1 MSEGDAIIER
11 MYECLD
17 LFSEATRTW
26 FRHAFDHPT
35 EAQRQAWPAIQAGEN
50 VLVVAPT
57 GSGKTLCAFLS
68 AIDRLMSGK
77 ERQSA
82 QSSDFK
88 SGKPADGVKVLY
100 ISPLKALGADVAKNL
115 QAPLDGISKQCETM
129 GIPAPNVSVAMRS
142 GDTTPQERRRIVSHP
157 SDILVTTPESLFLML
172 TSQAR
177 RILSTVET
185 VIVDEIH
192 AVAGTK
198 RGAHLALSLE
208 RLDELTEKPAQRIGL
223 SATVNPVEEAA
234 RFLGGSKPVRIVRP
248 QSRPDMEIKVVE
260 PLADML
266 DTSAT
271 GGSVW
276 PAIERSVLDEVLA
289 HRTTL
294 VFVNSRG
301 LAEKLTARLNDLYTQ
316 SRDGS
321 IPQYQDMGSPEGR
334 EHFARH
340 YDSVVGSTTMLVESH
355 EDADAIAMAHHG
367 SVSKDRRK
375 QIEEQLKRGQL
386 RCVVATSSLELGID
400 MGSVDLVIQI
410 APPLSVSSGLQR
422 VGRADHKV
430 GGVSHALFYPVTRQQ
445 IIGMVASVE
454 SMRSG
459 DLEPLR
465 IISNPLDV
473 LAQQTVAA
481 AAMHDLKPD
490 EWYAVVR
497 RSAPFRN
504 LERSMFDATMGMMTG
519 AYNSEDF
526 SAFRPPLQY
535 DEESGLITARPG
547 AARLAVTSGGTIPD
561 RGMYTVVLPEEG
573 SGPGPRKVGEL
584 DEEMVYESRVGDVIT
599 LGTST
604 WQIQEIT
611 HDRVVV
617 LPAPGRTAR
626 LPFWHGDQDGRDYH
640 FGMTEGRLVRELS
653 RELSAGTGE
662 SAGKPKFTASAERRL
677 RDDGLDDNAIGNL
690 VALLAEQRESAG
702 IVPNDRELVVER
714 SREEDGDWRII
725 VHSPFGRRVHEPW
738 AMAITTRL
746 KQRYGFDGQ
755 VHAADD
761 GIILRLPDG
770 YADMRARDLI
780 LFDCDELQHIVETQ
794 IGESVLYMA
803 RFRECAARSLFLPRT
818 RPGKRVPLW
827 QQRLKAAQLLNAA
840 RTCRNF
846 PLLLETARVCLQD
859 VYDLPALKHVMSGL
873 HSGVISLSETVTE
886 TPSPFAENMLFGY
899 VGAVM
904 YQYDVPQAER
914 STQLLS
920 MDPEVLERLLDAT
933 DMASLLDADVIA
945 QVGKELAG
953 RTFWNDLDET
963 DIAGRVARYAKTHGP
978 FTADQMIAELGLD
991 AVQGVRMLDEL
1002 HAKGELLKGHFVDDA
1017 AGADANG
1024 SDDSASERS
1033 PRQTPQQW
1041 LHKDVFRRIRALSL
1055 AKARKAIKPVEPA
1068 VYQAF
1073 LLDRQG
1079 VGPVGGARYEGVD
1092 GLMRVIEQLEGIYLN
1107 ASVWESSV
1115 FPARVR
1121 DYQPSMLDELLA
1133 SGDVVWVGSKIN
1145 GSNAKEAGG
1154 IAFHPADSRLL
1165 TKPGEQSQNNAYSA
1179 GTMTVPETILA
1190 ALSNGGAFHA
1200 RQLST
1205 AAKAIWQEHAEV
1217 NVNPETGE
1225 IILPAWGESQFE
1237 EALWSLVWQGKVTN
1251 SSFAPVRALAQGTVS
1266 VRAPRT
1272 AARRRVRIHVSTP
1285 ATLGGLWSA
1294 VDSSQTSPMAI
1305 PDQTDDTAGKPTA
1318 GIEEYD
1324 IALIESLL
1332 DRYGV
1337 IAAPL
1342 IDKEQVA
1349 GGFSGL
1355 YPVLKRMEEHGNLVR
1370 GMFVKGFG
1378 AAQFAGRDT
1387 VDALRGDD
1395 EARSQSCVALD
1406 VTDPANLT
1414 GSAITWPEQHHMK
1427 PARRAE
1433 SVIVLDHGMP
1443 VLFAVPKSHRIVSFT
1458 DDERIL
1464 QPACTELAYALQH
1477 QSKGSVSFAEMN
1489 GESLKERNEY
1499 RRLLHAAGF
1508 VDSPQGMKLYG

>member
-1 MSEGDAIIER
+1 
-11 MYECLD
+11 
-17 LFSEATRTW
+17 
-26 FRHAFDHPT
+26 
-35 EAQRQAWPAIQAGEN
+35 
-50 VLVVAPT
+50 
-57 GSGKTLCAFLS
+57 
-68 AIDRLMSGK
+68 
-77 ERQSA
+77 
-82 QSSDFK
+82 
-88 SGKPADGVKVLY
+88 
-100 ISPLKALGADVAKNL
+100 
-115 QAPLDGISKQCETM
+115 
-129 GIPAPNVSVAMRS
+129 
-142 GDTTPQERRRIVSHP
+142 
-157 SDILVTTPESLFLML
+157 
-172 TSQAR
+172 
-177 RILSTVET
+177 
-185 VIVDEIH
+185 
-192 AVAGTK
+192 
-198 RGAHLALSLE
+198 
-208 RLDELTEKPAQRIGL
+208 
-223 SATVNPVEEAA
+223 
-234 RFLGGSKPVRIVRP
+234 
-248 QSRPDMEIKVVE
+248 
-260 PLADML
+260 
-266 DTSAT
+266 
-271 GGSVW
+271 
-276 PAIERSVLDEVLA
+276 
-289 HRTTL
+289 
-294 VFVNSRG
+294 
-301 LAEKLTARLNDLYTQ
+301 
-316 SRDGS
+316 
-321 IPQYQDMGSPEGR
+321 
-334 EHFARH
+334 
-340 YDSVVGSTTMLVESH
+340 
-355 EDADAIAMAHHG
+355 
-367 SVSKDRRK
+367 
-375 QIEEQLKRGQL
+375 
-386 RCVVATSSLELGID
+386 
-400 MGSVDLVIQI
+400 
-410 APPLSVSSGLQR
+410 
-422 VGRADHKV
+422 
-430 GGVSHALFYPVTRQQ
+430 
-445 IIGMVASVE
+445 
-454 SMRSG
+454 
-459 DLEPLR
+459 
-465 IISNPLDV
+465 
-473 LAQQTVAA
+473 
-481 AAMHDLKPD
+481 
-490 EWYAVVR
+490 
-497 RSAPFRN
+497 
-504 LERSMFDATMGMMTG
+504 
-519 AYNSEDF
+519 
-526 SAFRPPLQY
+526 
-535 DEESGLITARPG
+535 
-547 AARLAVTSGGTIPD
+547 
-561 RGMYTVVLPEEG
+561 
-573 SGPGPRKVGEL
+573 
-584 DEEMVYESRVGDVIT
+584 
-599 LGTST
+599 
-604 WQIQEIT
+604 
-611 HDRVVV
+611 
-617 LPAPGRTAR
+617 
-626 LPFWHGDQDGRDYH
+626 
-640 FGMTEGRLVRELS
+640 
-653 RELSAGTGE
+653 
-662 SAGKPKFTASAERRL
+662 
-677 RDDGLDDNAIGNL
+677 
-690 VALLAEQRESAG
+690 
-702 IVPNDRELVVER
+702 
-714 SREEDGDWRII
+714 
-725 VHSPFGRRVHEPW
+725 
-738 AMAITTRL
+738 
-746 KQRYGFDGQ
+746 
-755 VHAADD
+755 
-761 GIILRLPDG
+761 
-770 YADMRARDLI
+770 
-780 LFDCDELQHIVETQ
+780 
-794 IGESVLYMA
+794 
-803 RFRECAARSLFLPRT
+803 
-818 RPGKRVPLW
+818 
-827 QQRLKAAQLLNAA
+827 
-840 RTCRNF
+840 
-846 PLLLETARVCLQD
+846 
-859 VYDLPALKHVMSGL
+859 
-873 HSGVISLSETVTE
+873 
-886 TPSPFAENMLFGY
+886 
-899 VGAVM
+899 
-904 YQYDVPQAER
+904 
-914 STQLLS
+914 
-920 MDPEVLERLLDAT
+920 
-933 DMASLLDADVIA
+933 
-945 QVGKELAG
+945 
-953 RTFWNDLDET
+953 
-963 DIAGRVARYAKTHGP
+963 
-978 FTADQMIAELGLD
+978 MIAELGLD

-1165 TKPGEQSQNNAYSA
+1165 VKPGEQSQNNAYSA

-1251 SSFAPVRALAQGTVS
+1251 SSFAPVRALTQGTVS

-1272 AARRRVRIHVSTP
+1272 AARRRVRIHASTP

-1294 VDSSQTSPMAI
+1294 VDSSRTSPMAI

>member
-1 MSEGDAIIER
+1 
-11 MYECLD
+11 
-17 LFSEATRTW
+17 
-26 FRHAFDHPT
+26 
-35 EAQRQAWPAIQAGEN
+35 
-50 VLVVAPT
+50 
-57 GSGKTLCAFLS
+57 
-68 AIDRLMSGK
+68 
-77 ERQSA
+77 
-82 QSSDFK
+82 
-88 SGKPADGVKVLY
+88 
-100 ISPLKALGADVAKNL
+100 
-115 QAPLDGISKQCETM
+115 
-129 GIPAPNVSVAMRS
+129 
-142 GDTTPQERRRIVSHP
+142 
-157 SDILVTTPESLFLML
+157 
-172 TSQAR
+172 
-177 RILSTVET
+177 
-185 VIVDEIH
+185 
-192 AVAGTK
+192 
-198 RGAHLALSLE
+198 
-208 RLDELTEKPAQRIGL
+208 
-223 SATVNPVEEAA
+223 
-234 RFLGGSKPVRIVRP
+234 
-248 QSRPDMEIKVVE
+248 
-260 PLADML
+260 
-266 DTSAT
+266 
-271 GGSVW
+271 
-276 PAIERSVLDEVLA
+276 
-289 HRTTL
+289 
-294 VFVNSRG
+294 
-301 LAEKLTARLNDLYTQ
+301 
-316 SRDGS
+316 
-321 IPQYQDMGSPEGR
+321 
-334 EHFARH
+334 
-340 YDSVVGSTTMLVESH
+340 
-355 EDADAIAMAHHG
+355 
-367 SVSKDRRK
+367 
-375 QIEEQLKRGQL
+375 
-386 RCVVATSSLELGID
+386 
-400 MGSVDLVIQI
+400 
-410 APPLSVSSGLQR
+410 
-422 VGRADHKV
+422 
-430 GGVSHALFYPVTRQQ
+430 
-445 IIGMVASVE
+445 
-454 SMRSG
+454 
-459 DLEPLR
+459 
-465 IISNPLDV
+465 
-473 LAQQTVAA
+473 
-481 AAMHDLKPD
+481 
-490 EWYAVVR
+490 
-497 RSAPFRN
+497 
-504 LERSMFDATMGMMTG
+504 
-519 AYNSEDF
+519 
-526 SAFRPPLQY
+526 
-535 DEESGLITARPG
+535 
-547 AARLAVTSGGTIPD
+547 
-561 RGMYTVVLPEEG
+561 
-573 SGPGPRKVGEL
+573 
-584 DEEMVYESRVGDVIT
+584 
-599 LGTST
+599 
-604 WQIQEIT
+604 
-611 HDRVVV
+611 
-617 LPAPGRTAR
+617 
-626 LPFWHGDQDGRDYH
+626 
-640 FGMTEGRLVRELS
+640 
-653 RELSAGTGE
+653 
-662 SAGKPKFTASAERRL
+662 
-677 RDDGLDDNAIGNL
+677 
-690 VALLAEQRESAG
+690 
-702 IVPNDRELVVER
+702 
-714 SREEDGDWRII
+714 
-725 VHSPFGRRVHEPW
+725 
-738 AMAITTRL
+738 
-746 KQRYGFDGQ
+746 
-755 VHAADD
+755 
-761 GIILRLPDG
+761 
-770 YADMRARDLI
+770 
-780 LFDCDELQHIVETQ
+780 
-794 IGESVLYMA
+794 
-803 RFRECAARSLFLPRT
+803 
-818 RPGKRVPLW
+818 
-827 QQRLKAAQLLNAA
+827 
-840 RTCRNF
+840 
-846 PLLLETARVCLQD
+846 
-859 VYDLPALKHVMSGL
+859 
-873 HSGVISLSETVTE
+873 
-886 TPSPFAENMLFGY
+886 
-899 VGAVM
+899 
-904 YQYDVPQAER
+904 
-914 STQLLS
+914 
-920 MDPEVLERLLDAT
+920 
-933 DMASLLDADVIA
+933 
-945 QVGKELAG
+945 
-953 RTFWNDLDET
+953 
-963 DIAGRVARYAKTHGP
+963 
-978 FTADQMIAELGLD
+978 
-991 AVQGVRMLDEL
+991 MLDEL

-1079 VGPVGGARYEGVD
+1079 VGPVGGARYESVD

-1190 ALSNGGAFHA
+1190 VLSNGGAFHA

-1251 SSFAPVRALAQGTVS
+1251 SSFAPVRALTQGTVS

-1272 AARRRVRIHVSTP
+1272 AARRRVRIHASTP

-1294 VDSSQTSPMAI
+1294 VDSSRTSPMAI